1 MQAISSK
8 IPFMNYEEGMVC
20 FVSCRVLQL
29 GQRWGKEWIL
39 SYTEIPFC
47 IVQNWLSTEF
57 KLFGSEEV
65 IKREKYSWTDNKMS
79 KIRKCFSPQMNF
91 SDPKITSPDYSVCV
105 TYIQK
110 TPKLLFPVI
119 NAKEKQQIPN
129 LRSSAKLDSIFKIV
143 STLFS
148 FNWLVITPLSFVPI
162 FDLQTSTY

>member
-20 FVSCRVLQL
+20 FVSCRLLQL

-47 IVQNWLSTEF
+47 IVQNWLTTEF

-65 IKREKYSWTDNKMS
+65 IKREKYSWTDNKIS

-91 SDPKITSPDYSVCV
+91 SDHKITSPDYSVCV

-110 TPKLLFPVI
+110 TPNSYFLSSMPK
-119 NAKEKQQIPN
+119 KYSKYQIYEAG
-129 LRSSAKLDSIFKIV
+129 LCKC
-143 STLFS
+143 
-148 FNWLVITPLSFVPI
+148 LVQFLNQCQIR
-162 FDLQTSTY
+162 FDF